1 MKKLLGAVIL
11 SAGMGSC
18 IAPVQAHQVAMSGPV
33 MIRSFQVVR
42 PNGHVVQ
49 CEVIRHFQQGRGM
62 VNSRNCWRVR

>member
-1 MKKLLGAVIL
+1 MKKLLGVIIL

-18 IAPVQAHQVAMSGPV
+18 VFPAEAHQVQLNGPV
-33 MIRSFQVVR
+33 TIRSFQVVR
-42 PNGHVVQ
+42 PNGHVAQ